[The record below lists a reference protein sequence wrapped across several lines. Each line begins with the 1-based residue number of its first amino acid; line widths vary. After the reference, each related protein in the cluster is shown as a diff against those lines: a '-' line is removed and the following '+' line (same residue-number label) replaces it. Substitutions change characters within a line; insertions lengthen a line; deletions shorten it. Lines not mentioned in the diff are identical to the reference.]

1 MMQLEGAPS
10 AKAAIVRRLA
20 PSHAAVGRFGLILV
34 MVLMMAIL
42 TILQPAYFLT
52 RENLTNIA
60 RQISSNAILALGEF
74 AVIVTAGIDLSV
86 GSVMGLSMI
95 VLALAVHADWAAGL
109 AALAALCAGLGV
121 GLINGLA
128 LTRLHLPHPFIAT
141 LATLNIARGAT
152 YLLSGGVPIS
162 GIPRAVRLWG
172 AEDITLFGGTSFPI
186 DFPISFLIVIALY
199 LAVWVF
205 LTKTRTGRH
214 VYAIGGSLKAA
225 QYAGI
230 NISRNLTLVYALSG
244 GLAGVA
250 GVLLAGRV
258 NSGYPTAGT
267 GAELDAIAA
276 VIIGGASF
284 FGGRGTAGG
293 VFIGAVIMG
302 LLRNGLNLMNV
313 SVFWQQVLL
322 GFIILLAVYLDVLR
336 RRAMR
341 LEG

>member
-1 MMQLEGAPS
+1 MMQLEQAPS
-10 AKAAIVRRLA
+10 IRTTIVRRLA
-20 PSHAAVGRFGLILV
+20 PSYAALGRFGLILV
-34 MVLMMAIL
+34 MLLMMAML

-60 RQISSNAILALGEF
+60 RQISSNSILALGEF
-74 AVIVTAGIDLSV
+74 AVIVAAGIDLSV

-109 AALAALCAGLGV
+109 AVAVALLVGLGV
-121 GLINGLA
+121 GLVNGLA

-162 GIPRAVRLWG
+162 GLPPIVRMWG
-172 AEDITLFGGTSFPI
+172 ADDITLLGGTSFPI
-186 DFPISFLIVIALY
+186 DFPISFLIVVALY
-199 LAVWVF
+199 LAMWLL
-205 LTKTRTGRH
+205 LTKTSTGRH
-214 VYAIGGSLKAA
+214 IYAIGGSPKAA

-230 NISRNLTLVYALSG
+230 NIPRNLALVYVLSC
-244 GLAGVA
+244 GLAGIA
-250 GVLLAGRV
+250 GILLAGRV

-293 VFIGAVIMG
+293 VFIGAIIMG

-313 SVFWQQVLL
+313 SVFWQQVML

-341 LEG
+341 LES

>member
-1 MMQLEGAPS
+1 MNPAIPQAAMRDLQLEAPWRERLFPNNEWVLLLVILIEGAIFS
-10 AKAAIVRRLA
+10 VT
-20 PSHAAVGRFGLILV
+20 GNN
-34 MVLMMAIL
+34 
-42 TILQPAYFLT
+42 FLT
-52 RENLTNIA
+52 A
-60 RQISSNAILALGEF
+60 ANAFEITRLSVEVGLLAL
-74 AVIVTAGIDLSV
+74 ALTPIIITAGIDLSV

-141 LATLNIARGAT
+141 LATLNIARGGT

-162 GIPRAVRLWG
+162 GLPRAVRLWG

-205 LTKTRTGRH
+205 LTKTSTGRH
-214 VYAIGGSLKAA
+214 IYAIGGSPKAA

-276 VIIGGASF
+276 VIFGGASF

>member
-1 MMQLEGAPS
+1 MQLEQASS
-10 AKAAIVRRLA
+10 AKATIAQRLA
-20 PSHAAVGRFGLILV
+20 PSQAVVGRFGLILV
-34 MVLMMAIL
+34 LLVMM
-42 TILQPAYFLT
+42 TILSVLQPSYFLT

-74 AVIVTAGIDLSV
+74 AVILTAGIDLSV

-95 VLALAVHADWAAGL
+95 VLALGVHADWAAGL
-109 AALAALCAGLGV
+109 AMLAALGAGLGV
-121 GLINGLA
+121 GLLNGLA

-162 GIPRAVRLWG
+162 GLPRSVRLWG
-172 AEDITLFGGTSFPI
+172 AEDVTLLGGTSFAI
-186 DFPISFLIVIALY
+186 DFPISFLIVIVLY
-199 LAVWVF
+199 AAVWI
-205 LTKTRTGRH
+205 LLMKTTTGRH
-214 VYAIGGSLKAA
+214 IYAVGGSPKAA

-230 NISRNLTLVYALSG
+230 NISRSLTLVYVISG
-244 GLAGVA
+244 GMAGVA

-258 NSGYPTAGT
+258 NSGYPTAGM

-293 VFIGAVIMG
+293 VFVGAIMMG

-313 SVFWQQVLL
+313 SVFWQQVFIGL
-322 GFIILLAVYLDVLR
+322 IILLAVYLDVLR

>member
-1 MMQLEGAPS
+1 MQIEQATPTERPRLRLS
-10 AKAAIVRRLA
+10 ADLL
-20 PSHAAVGRFGLILV
+20 GRMGLGLV
-34 MVLMMAIL
+34 VLLMMTVL
-42 TILQPAYFLT
+42 TILQPQYFPT

-60 RQISSNAILALGEF
+60 RQVSSNAVLALGEF
-74 AVIVTAGIDLSV
+74 VVVVTAGIDLSV

-95 VLALAVHADWAAGL
+95 VVAMSLHAGWMSGFALL
-109 AALAALCAGLGV
+109 AALAVGTGV
-121 GLINGLA
+121 GLFNGLA
-128 LTRLHLPHPFIAT
+128 LTKLHLPHPFIAT

-162 GIPRAVRLWG
+162 GLTPTVRFFG
-172 AEDITLFGGTSFPI
+172 AGEVHLFGEGALALTFPV
-186 DFPISFLIVIALY
+186 SFLIVMALY
-199 LAVWVF
+199 SLVWLF
-205 LTKTRTGRH
+205 MSKTRTGRH
-214 VYAIGGSLKAA
+214 IYAIGGSPKAA

-230 NISRNLTLVYALSG
+230 NTNRNLVLVYVVSG
-244 GLAGVA
+244 AMAGVA
-250 GVLLAGRV
+250 GILLAGRV

-284 FGGRGTAGG
+284 FGGRGSAAG
-293 VFIGAVIMG
+293 VFLGAIIMG

-313 SVFWQQVLL
+313 SVFWQQVLIGL
-322 GFIILLAVYLDVLR
+322 IILLAVYVDVLR

>member
-1 MMQLEGAPS
+1 MQIEQATPTERPRLRLS
-10 AKAAIVRRLA
+10 ADLL
-20 PSHAAVGRFGLILV
+20 GRMGLGLV
-34 MVLMMAIL
+34 VLLMMTVL
-42 TILQPAYFLT
+42 TILQPQYFPT

-60 RQISSNAILALGEF
+60 RQVSSNAVLALGEF
-74 AVIVTAGIDLSV
+74 VVVVTAGIDLSV

-95 VLALAVHADWAAGL
+95 VVAMSLHAGWMSGFALL
-109 AALAALCAGLGV
+109 AALAVGTGV
-121 GLINGLA
+121 GLFNGLA
-128 LTRLHLPHPFIAT
+128 LTKLHLPHPFIAT

-162 GIPRAVRLWG
+162 GLTPTVRFFG
-172 AEDITLFGGTSFPI
+172 AGEVHLFGESALALTFPV
-186 DFPISFLIVIALY
+186 SFLIVMALY
-199 LAVWVF
+199 SLVWLF
-205 LTKTRTGRH
+205 MSKTRTGRH
-214 VYAIGGSLKAA
+214 IYAIGGSPKAA

-230 NISRNLTLVYALSG
+230 NTNRNLVLVYAVSG
-244 GLAGVA
+244 AMAGVA
-250 GVLLAGRV
+250 GILLAGRV

-284 FGGRGTAGG
+284 FGGRGSAAG
-293 VFIGAVIMG
+293 VFLGAIIMG

-313 SVFWQQVLL
+313 SVFWQQVLIGL
-322 GFIILLAVYLDVLR
+322 IILLAVYVDVLR

>member
-10 AKAAIVRRLA
+10 AEAAIVRRLA
-20 PSHAAVGRFGLILV
+20 PSHAAGGRFGLILG
-34 MVLMMAIL
+34 MALMMAIL

-52 RENLTNIA
+52 RQNLT
-60 RQISSNAILALGEF
+60 
-74 AVIVTAGIDLSV
+74 
-86 GSVMGLSMI
+86 
-95 VLALAVHADWAAGL
+95 
-109 AALAALCAGLGV
+109 
-121 GLINGLA
+121 
-128 LTRLHLPHPFIAT
+128 
-141 LATLNIARGAT
+141 NIARGAT

-162 GIPRAVRLWG
+162 GLPRAVRLWG

-214 VYAIGGSLKAA
+214 VYAIGGSPKAA

-250 GVLLAGRV
+250 GALLAGRL

-302 LLRNGLNLMNV
+302 LLRNGVNLMNV
-313 SVFWQQVLL
+313 SVFLQQVLL

-341 LEG
+341 VES